1 MMLNKLRSLA
11 IASVLPAIIA
21 VLLFTDSLA
30 LRSSSRDVSLDIY
43 TNLAPFDKAPEL
55 AEKMVFVDIDEASL
69 ARYGQWPWPR
79 QYMAILLQNIGIQEP
94 AAIAFDVLFS
104 ENDRFNAPAIEAL
117 GGLDD
122 GTLAEIIPDGDALFG
137 EMLSYTPSIV
147 AFSLT
152 AADGANQPYLPASV
166 SVIGSQNIALLSADN
181 LLSPVEKLQ
190 QSVGS
195 GFVSLSLER
204 DSIVRNV
211 PLIARFDNDGTSQIV
226 PSIAL
231 EMLRVAQGARGH
243 ILKVSQDTGTTHNQ
257 IRSGR
262 VVVNADEFG
271 RLPLHHGYA
280 DRFTIVSASD
290 VLEDNNLA
298 ERLNGAFVLV
308 GASAAGLKD
317 IHSTNLEAA
326 IPGGLIHLQALLQM
340 LSGHTLKS
348 SQLLMVAEIA
358 VGFLLSIIIGLLIG
372 KLAILTSV
380 ALTFGLLL
388 ATALV
393 EFQLFVSQAFL
404 TNGVMMVSQIGL
416 ASLALLLLRAFRE
429 EANRRQLRGAF
440 GQYLSPTMV
449 REIEQ
454 SGNSPEL
461 GGITTDI
468 SVMFMDVRGFTT
480 LSETLSKQPQTLTKI
495 INIIL
500 DEATNVIMKHG
511 GTLDKYIGDAIMAF
525 WNAPIAQ
532 EDHAKRAINAAIA
545 LDAHL
550 DHINEMLAPHLP
562 DSIKDHKIKIGV
574 GIATGEVVVGNFGS
588 KARLSYSVVG
598 DTVNLAARLEPF
610 GKQTGLPLAF
620 SSAAA
625 LGAEHPDVILINA
638 IPIRGRAEAEE
649 VFSYLNLSNA
659 TKAIHDKVAKLA
671 IEKPKDAQ
679 TAYQALREQLDDSSD
694 YPDSLKVYYDNH
706 FR

>member
-1 MMLNKLRSLA
+1 MILNKLRSLA
-11 IASVLPAIIA
+11 IASVIPAIIA
-21 VLLFTDSLA
+21 ILLFTDSLA

-122 GTLAEIIPDGDALFG
+122 GTLAQIIPDGDALFG

-152 AADGANQPYLPASV
+152 AADGANAPYLPASV
-166 SVIGSQNIALLSADN
+166 SVIGSQNIPLLSADN

-190 QSVGS
+190 QSMGS

-231 EMLRVAQGARGH
+231 EMLRVSQGARGH
-243 ILKVSQDTGTTHNQ
+243 ILKVSQDTGTTNNQ

-358 VGFLLSIIIGLLIG
+358 TGLLLSIIMGLLIG

-380 ALTFGLLL
+380 VLTFGVLF
-388 ATALV
+388 ATAFV

-461 GGITTDI
+461 GGITTQI

-532 EDHAKRAINAAIA
+532 DDHAKRAVNAAIA

-562 DSIKDHKIKIGV
+562 DEIKDHKIKIGV

-625 LGAEHPDVILINA
+625 LGARHPDVILINA

-649 VFSYLNLSNA
+649 VFSHLALSD
-659 TKAIHDKVAKLA
+659 TTRAIHDEVAKLA
-671 IEKPKDAQ
+671 IAKTKDSLS
-679 TAYQALREQLDDSSD
+679 AYQSLRAKLDGCSD